1 MFGDLMGMMGKLKE
15 TQKRVEATRERL
27 KTVTLETASPDGAL
41 SIVVSADRQVREIR
55 IAESLMTDKDQ
66 LTDYLVTYLNQALA
80 KAGSVHDAEMAATA
94 REGMPDIPGMDAFLK

>member
-27 KTVTLETASPDGAL
+27 KTVTMETTSPDGEI
-41 SIVVSADRQVREIR
+41 SVVVSADRQVREIR
-55 IAESLMTDKDQ
+55 IADSLLADREQ
-66 LTDYLVTYLNQALA
+66 LTDYLVTYLNQALQQ
-80 KAGSVHDAEMAATA
+80 AGSVHDAEMAAAA